1 MKNVIYLILYR
12 TTVSGATCSCKVLC
26 CTLWCSVHKYQVSIT
41 VLFSAFI
48 LGDSLFFIILFSCSE
63 TLLLLLWIFHYYWK
77 YFQIWCVKDD
87 CSFMID
93 LDTLD
98 SIYCCS
104 ITGMSG
110 FWNSDNKY
118 FVFEIFL
125 ICLYLV
131 TFIYT
136 VYI

>member
-63 TLLLLLWIFHYYWK
+63 TLCCCCEYFIIIESIFR
-77 YFQIWCVKDD
+77 FGVKDD
-87 CSFMID
+87 WSFMID